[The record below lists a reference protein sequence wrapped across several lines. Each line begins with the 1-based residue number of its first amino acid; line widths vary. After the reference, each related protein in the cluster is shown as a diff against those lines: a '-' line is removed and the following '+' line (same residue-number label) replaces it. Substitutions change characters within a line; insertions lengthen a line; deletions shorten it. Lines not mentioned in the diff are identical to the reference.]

1 LIAPPVG
8 EPQAR
13 MTAPL
18 QSELYRAFAEVFS
31 DPPDWL
37 ALSGSQWPLYS
48 IATDLAIGSIYTRQ
62 ALEKMKGISP
72 EPIAIRQERY
82 NALFSG
88 PGRPRFW
95 LYESLYR
102 SEKLFG
108 SETIAIERIY
118 HTAGLVIEGA
128 ELPDHV
134 SLELAFLA
142 YIADQQ
148 AITDQLSD
156 KWVEIEQDF
165 IKTHAGQWLPALGRD
180 LAESGDEVYAPIGQL
195 LADWVMSRQPLHH
208 GHTPP
213 TGLYTP
219 VMQEVENCSL
229 CGFCVQVCP
238 RGVLSIQEDSSK
250 TYLLCSASSC
260 NGCGKCVRICPERV
274 LMLGKS
280 ITGAG
285 TSGEKVALRSSP
297 RALCPK
303 CGRPT
308 VSQAELN
315 CIMGQ
320 IGYLPWL
327 ELCQECR
334 FTSTEDM

>member
-1 LIAPPVG
+1 
-8 EPQAR
+8 
-13 MTAPL
+13 MTGTL
-18 QSELYRAFAEVFS
+18 QSELYGALAEVFS

-37 ALSGSQWPLYS
+37 ALSGSEWPLYS
-48 IATDLAIGSIYTRQ
+48 IATGLAICSINARQ

-72 EPIAIRQERY
+72 EPIAVRQERY

-102 SEKLFG
+102 SGKLFG
-108 SETIAIERIY
+108 SETMDVEGIY
-118 HTAGLVIEGA
+118 RTAGLEIEGA

-134 SLELAFLA
+134 SVELAFLA
-142 YIADQQ
+142 YVAYQQVVSDQQ
-148 AITDQLSD
+148 TGT
-156 KWVEIEQDF
+156 WEEIERNF
-165 IKTHAGQWLPALGRD
+165 IKAHAGRWLPALGHN
-180 LAESGDEVYAPIGQL
+180 LADSGDEVYAPIGQL
-195 LADWVMSRQPLHH
+195 LADWLMGSIQPLHN
-208 GHTPP
+208 GYALP
-213 TGLYTP
+213 TGLCTP

-238 RGVLSIQEDSSK
+238 RRVLSIHEDSGK
-250 TYLLCSASSC
+250 TVLFRSGRSC
-260 NGCGKCVRICPERV
+260 NGCGKCVRICPGRV
-274 LMLGKS
+274 LMLGKL

-285 TSGEKVALRSSP
+285 TSGEMVALRSSP

-308 VSQAELN
+308 VSQAELE

-334 FTSTEDM
+334 FISMEDVQ